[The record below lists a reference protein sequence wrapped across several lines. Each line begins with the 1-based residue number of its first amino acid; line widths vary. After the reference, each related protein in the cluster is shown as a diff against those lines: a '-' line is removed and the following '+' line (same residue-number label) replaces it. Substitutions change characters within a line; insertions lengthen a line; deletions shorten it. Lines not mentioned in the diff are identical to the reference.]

1 MAGSAA
7 LDNRGAAEG
16 RSGNYG
22 GRVRYRLTDQE
33 RLDACGENPGVICE
47 WVADRTDSVG
57 LTQAAD
63 LLLDKPFQ
71 ILIIVVVAFVISRL
85 LRRIINSFVR
95 RFARRSL
102 AGIGKIERRTPRP
115 TRRHSE
121 RRHSEHSHSDH
132 GQPEH
137 SELERSELER
147 WEDAAEERLQH
158 AKNGRAELR
167 IDTLVAVLSSLS
179 TVVVWAT
186 AAIMILG
193 LFNVSLAPL
202 FASAG
207 VVGVAL
213 GFGALSVVADF
224 LSGFFM
230 LFEDQYGVGDVV
242 DVGEVSGTVENL
254 SLRTT
259 TLRDVNGT
267 VWHIRN
273 SEIRRVG
280 NKSQLWSRAVLD
292 IDVAYDTDIRR
303 AEGIIQ
309 RVANELWQDTG
320 FTDGDIIDPPEVWGV
335 ERLGADGVAIRL
347 VVKTDPA
354 EQWIV
359 GRELRLRIKE
369 ALDEAGIE
377 IPFPQ
382 RTIWLRQDEAVPR
395 ELRPQVEVA
404 PLRVPEPTEEMV
416 DNPGS

>member
-1 MAGSAA
+1 MGSGDYCV
-7 LDNRGAAEG
+7 L
-16 RSGNYG
+16 
-22 GRVRYRLTDQE
+22 VRYRLTDDE
-33 RLDACGENPGVICE
+33 RLDACGESPGAICD

-57 LTQAAD
+57 LTRAAD
-63 LLLDKPFQ
+63 LLLDKPLR
-71 ILIIVVVAFVISRL
+71 ILIIITIAFIVSRV
-85 LRRIINSFVR
+85 LRWLINRFGQRI
-95 RFARRSL
+95 ARRSL
-102 AGIGKIERRTPRP
+102 AGFEEIERRTPRP
-115 TRRHSE
+115 NRRAT
-121 RRHSEHSHSDH
+121 SD
-132 GQPEH
+132 
-137 SELERSELER
+137 
-147 WEDAAEERLQH
+147 DAAAQRLQ
-158 AKNGRAELR
+158 AARNGRSQLR
-167 IDTLVAVLSSLS
+167 VDTLVAVLSSLS
-179 TVVVWAT
+179 TVIVWAT
-186 AAIMILG
+186 AFVMALG
-193 LFNVSLAPL
+193 LFEVSLAPL

-213 GFGALSVVADF
+213 GFGAQSVVADF

-230 LFEDQYGVGDVV
+230 LFEDQYGVGDVI

-273 SEIRRVG
+273 SEILRVG

-309 RVANELWQDTG
+309 RVADELWQDTD

-382 RTIWLRQDEAVPR
+382 RTVWLRQDETVPR
-395 ELRPQVEVA
+395 EQRPDVAVA

-416 DNPGS
+416 DNPGG